1 MKKNLVIA
9 AAVGLKV
16 DQLTLFI
23 KSLRKYYNDDI
34 CFVVGQ
40 NDYDLEKELKKYQ
53 TIIIK
58 TKIYKKAIQ
67 FKRYE
72 IFLKFLENKNYT
84 NILCCDSRDIY
95 FQANPFD
102 FKYKGEIN
110 FFLED
115 RKIKDCPYNSNWIIK
130 TYGKEIFD
138 SIGNKTILCSGTV
151 LGSYKKIKEYL
162 NLIKNNIS
170 KFKYKRKLKYSL
182 TFRIDPEGRGC
193 DQGHA
198 NYLAHKDLIKNTHFY
213 SNSDGPFATVFY
225 LKKITFNKKY
235 ELVNSLNEPY
245 TVVHQY
251 DKKWGEFKNSVN
263 EIRKQLGIN
272 QIQ

>member
-9 AAVGLKV
+9 AAVGLQV
-16 DQLTLFI
+16 DQITLFI

-34 CFVVGQ
+34 CFVIGQ
-40 NDYDLEKELKKYQ
+40 NDNQLEKELLKNRV
-53 TIIIK
+53 IIIK
-58 TKIYKKAIQ
+58 TKIYKKSIQ

-72 IFLKFLENKNYT
+72 IFLNFLENKNYK

-95 FQANPFD
+95 FQSNPFD
-102 FKYKGEIN
+102 YNYKGEIN

-130 TYGKEIFD
+130 TYGKIVYD
-138 SIGNKTILCSGTV
+138 SIANKTILCSGTV

-162 NLIKNNIS
+162 HLITNNIS
-170 KFKYKRKLKYSL
+170 KFRYKRRLKYSL
-182 TFRIDPEGRGC
+182 TFRVDPEGRGC

-198 NYLAHKDLIKNTHFY
+198 NYLVHKDLIKNLHFY
-213 SNSDGPFATVFY
+213 TNSEGPFATVFY
-225 LKKITFNKKY
+225 LKKISFNKKF

-251 DKKWGEFKNSVN
+251 DKKWDVFKNSVN
-263 EIRKQLGIN
+263 EIRKQLDISP
-272 QIQ
+272 I